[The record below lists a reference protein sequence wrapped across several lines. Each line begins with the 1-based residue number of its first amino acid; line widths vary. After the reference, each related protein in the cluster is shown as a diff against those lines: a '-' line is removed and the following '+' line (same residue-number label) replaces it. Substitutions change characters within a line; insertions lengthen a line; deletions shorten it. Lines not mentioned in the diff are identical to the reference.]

1 MTIYYENGDYY
12 QGNLLNGMKR
22 GIGVYY
28 ELATNLT
35 YNGDWWDDL
44 RHGTGNLS
52 SQNQDYVYDGQW
64 ENGMKEGQGQLIAR
78 KEKYSGGWHQDKY
91 HRFGVLLS

>member
-1 MTIYYENGDYY
+1 M
-12 QGNLLNGMKR
+12 NGMKR

-28 ELATNLT
+28 EHATGLT

-52 SQNQDYVYDGQW
+52 SQNQDYVYDG
-64 ENGMKEGQGQLIAR
+64 
-78 KEKYSGGWHQDKY
+78 
-91 HRFGVLLS
+91 